1 MAFKELA
8 KILMAFK
15 KFTLIII
22 LQLQIAW
29 LKKSL
34 GRPTGCAREEQA
46 EAAVPSVPIS
56 DNLQGKYL
64 LDLSVRWHRLGHVL
78 PRRHAPPDAAAM

>member
-1 MAFKELA
+1 LRLRTHY
-8 KILMAFK
+8 I
-15 KFTLIII
+15 III

-29 LKKSL
+29 LKKRL

-56 DNLQGKYL
+56 DNLQAKYL

-78 PRRHAPPDAAAM
+78 LRRHAPPDAAAM

>member
-1 MAFKELA
+1 MILHVFVLA
-8 KILMAFK
+8 H
-15 KFTLIII
+15 TLYYYYPAAANR
-22 LQLQIAW
+22 LA
-29 LKKSL
+29 KKSL

-56 DNLQGKYL
+56 DNLQAKYL

-78 PRRHAPPDAAAM
+78 LRRHAPPDAAAM